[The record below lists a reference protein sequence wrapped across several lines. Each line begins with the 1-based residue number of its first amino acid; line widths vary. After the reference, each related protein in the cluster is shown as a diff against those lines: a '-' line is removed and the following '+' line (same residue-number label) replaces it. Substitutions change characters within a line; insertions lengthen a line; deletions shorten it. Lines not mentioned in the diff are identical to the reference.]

1 MTLRESDDCIVPLT
15 LEDQSSRWKSS
26 NIDEGKAVRISRD
39 PDRAPTVLRDGPLVL
54 TRLYRSFALAIGVQD
69 HTTSFSPRVRPREA
83 RPRLRVTCPFAWVM
97 PSEIWEPDARKWHVR
112 I

>member
-1 MTLRESDDCIVPLT
+1 MTLRESDDRIVPMK
-15 LEDQSSRWKSS
+15 LEDQSSGWKSS

-39 PDRAPTVLRDGPLVL
+39 QDWAPTVLCDGPTVA
-54 TRLYRSFALAIGVQD
+54 TRLYRSLALAVGVQD
-69 HTTSFSPRVRPREA
+69 HTTLFSPRVRPLAA
-83 RPRLRVTCPFAWVM
+83 RRRLSVTCPFAWEM